1 MVKKYIVRLSEV
13 ERESLEQLV
22 KTGKRAAY
30 TINHA
35 RILLKADQNQV
46 NGSWRDEDIKEAFD
60 VSLRTVERVRQRFVE
75 EGLEAALRCRP
86 GGGRKRR
93 LDGESEAH
101 LIALRCGEMP
111 EGKGRWTLRLL
122 ADQMVELGFVEQ
134 LSHESVRQ
142 VLKKNELQPW
152 RQECWVIPPEQ
163 NAEFVWRMEAVLEVY
178 QTAYNPNIPVIC
190 IDEATKQLVKETLV
204 PIPAEP
210 GQPERVDYEYERNGT
225 ANLFMVSEPM
235 VGWRRVEVTKQRTAL
250 DYAHLLKTLV
260 DDDYAQAEKVIVVA
274 DNLNTHSPASLYKAF
289 EPTEAQ
295 RILSRLE
302 FCHTPRHGSW
312 LNMAEIELSI
322 LSRQCLDRRLPDM
335 DTLKREVA
343 AWQDNR
349 NHEETWIDWRFTTA
363 DARVKLKR
371 LYPSINN

>member
-1 MVKKYIVRLSEV
+1 
-13 ERESLEQLV
+13 
-22 KTGKRAAY
+22 
-30 TINHA
+30 
-35 RILLKADQNQV
+35 
-46 NGSWRDEDIKEAFD
+46 
-60 VSLRTVERVRQRFVE
+60 
-75 EGLEAALRCRP
+75 
-86 GGGRKRR
+86 
-93 LDGESEAH
+93 
-101 LIALRCGEMP
+101 
-111 EGKGRWTLRLL
+111 
-122 ADQMVELGFVEQ
+122 
-134 LSHESVRQ
+134 
-142 VLKKNELQPW
+142 
-152 RQECWVIPPEQ
+152 
-163 NAEFVWRMEAVLEVY
+163 MEAVLEVY
-178 QTAYNPNIPVIC
+178 QTAYNPNVPVIC

-204 PIPAEP
+204 AIPAER
-210 GQPERVDYEYERNGT
+210 GQAERVDYEYERNGT

-260 DDDYAQAEKVIVVA
+260 DVDYAQADKVIVIA

-289 EPTEAQ
+289 EPQEAQ
-295 RILSRLE
+295 RILSRLQ
-302 FCHTPRHGSW
+302 FCHTPKHGSW

-322 LSRQCLDRRLPDM
+322 LSRQCLDRRIPDM